1 MAEVAKIG
9 LDALAHNRANRI
21 ANADIVEGLL
31 FGLDVN
37 GEIVVA
43 DAATKVKAVGI
54 IPEGSPSNWGAA
66 TTFSKTSTLNEG
78 KSCDLV
84 QYAQIDVAEGT
95 YTNAQI
101 GAKVYLG
108 ANGAYTFTQNTTV
121 GQLDQWIGKV
131 WSTGCV
137 LLDISNDPEGITVES
152 PTQTLTVAGANA
164 VAEATKL
171 LYLNNAATAITA
183 TIADAS
189 KHEGFFFVEAGL
201 EPAGAQD
208 HTVTLTSGTWNP
220 TGDTIATFADISD
233 SILVAFDSSG
243 NGTVL
248 VNTGSVTFS

>member
-31 FGLDVN
+31 FGLD
-37 GEIVVA
+37 GDGKIIVA
-43 DAATKVKAVGI
+43 DAATNVKAVGI

-95 YTNAQI
+95 YTNAEI
-101 GAKVYLG
+101 GKKVYLG
-108 ANGAYTFTQNTTV
+108 ESGDYTLIQNTTV

-137 LLDISNDPEGITVES
+137 LLDISNDPEGIIVES
-152 PTQTLTVAGANA
+152 PTQTLTVAGVNA

-171 LYLNNAATAITA
+171 LYLNNASETITA

-189 KHEGFFFVEAGL
+189 KHEGFFFVESAN
-201 EPAGAQD
+201 AQA

-220 TGDTIATFADISD
+220 NGDTIATFANISD

-248 VNTGSVTFS
+248 VNKGTVGISK